1 MRRCTKLL
9 PLCALI
15 LLTAGCFAYLPEDP
29 PGVRISG
36 TVTLTGRPCPAG
48 APAGAAVS
56 RGTPVVVENVE
67 GRVVAT
73 SELGPGSSTSR
84 PDAPD
89 CVFPFTVDRVPDSPR
104 YTIRIGTNSRL
115 VEQIPRDQVRV
126 PVRFAA

>member
-36 TVTLTGRPCPAG
+36 TVTLTGRPCPTG
-48 APAGAAVS
+48 AGAAVG
-56 RGTPVVVENVE
+56 RGTPVVVENAQ
-67 GRVVAT
+67 GRVIAT
-73 SELGPGSSTSR
+73 SQLGPGSPTSR
-84 PDAPD
+84 PDAPG
-89 CVFPFTVDRVPDSPR
+89 CVFPFTVDRVPADSPS